1 MDLPRLSVVELGWFV
16 ARYLRPRPGRKL
28 WSPHEGRLT
37 GRLQRAG
44 LSRFRAPSGGR
55 SRTPVPS
62 ADWSLYVNL
71 MINGRSMGVVGPDS
85 LAGLLASVAALSRAE
100 IWLSAPGSA
109 SLCLLKSNE
118 RAVLMLLR
126 SEGDAGLTSRA
137 TEPVGDSVLQ
147 FTLANG
153 QVDEYPAAWTVPFD
167 DARRAVEY
175 FWFSKA
181 AAPFVSWH
189 DAVS

>member
-1 MDLPRLSVVELGWFV
+1 M
-16 ARYLRPRPGRKL
+16 
-28 WSPHEGRLT
+28 
-37 GRLQRAG
+37 
-44 LSRFRAPSGGR
+44 
-55 SRTPVPS
+55 
-62 ADWSLYVNL
+62 NL

-100 IWLSAPGSA
+100 IWLSAPGGA

-126 SEGDAGLTSRA
+126 TEGDAGLTSRA

-181 AAPFVSWH
+181 AAPFLSWH
-189 DAVS
+189 DDAS